1 MAWCQEQKEKWCHL
15 KARPLLSRDRLAQLL
30 WELASAPEEL
40 FHLGSG
46 LDSGRRLGQ
55 VRQEFWVRL
64 VEIGIFPEN
73 YSKVA
78 MVPLL

>member
-1 MAWCQEQKEKWCHL
+1 MPLCACIGKPECLVPKVKGKGCHL
-15 KARPLLSRDRLAQLL
+15 KIRPLLSRDRLAQLL

-55 VRQEFWVRL
+55 VRQEFWVGL
-64 VEIGIFPEN
+64 VEI
-73 YSKVA
+73 
-78 MVPLL
+78 

>member
-15 KARPLLSRDRLAQLL
+15 KTRPLLSRDRLAQLL
-30 WELASAPEEL
+30 WEFASAPE
-40 FHLGSG
+40 GSG
-46 LDSGRRLGQ
+46 LDSERRLGQ